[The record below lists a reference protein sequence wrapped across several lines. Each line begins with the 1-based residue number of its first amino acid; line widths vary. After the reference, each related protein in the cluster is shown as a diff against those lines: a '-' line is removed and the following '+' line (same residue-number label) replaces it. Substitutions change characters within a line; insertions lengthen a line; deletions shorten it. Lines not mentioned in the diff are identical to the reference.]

1 MAATLTSTAP
11 TGTSERLTTSE
22 AEALWR
28 TWKTRRDTRSRDR
41 LVLAYAP
48 MVRYI
53 ASRKLRELPAHC
65 DVDDLASA
73 GLVALLET
81 IDRFDPAK
89 GASFEQYAWTRVAGA
104 LIDELRKQD
113 WASRSVRREGRRIER
128 ARDFF
133 VARHGILP
141 TDVELATELGTTVE
155 ELRATLADI
164 DRSDVGSLNAPA
176 RVADDAA
183 LVEVGETIQAPGG
196 RPRAR
201 GGAPRGRPQ
210 RRRARGDRAALR
222 ARARGPGPRPRPGAS
237 WCGDRPHAR
246 RQRVARLAD
255 PLRYPRQA
263 EAPARHVRRGRRGL
277 AGLRSARGGG
287 DA

>member
-11 TGTSERLTTSE
+11 TGTSQRLTTSE

-28 TWKTRRDTRSRDR
+28 NWKTRRDTRSRDR

-128 ARDFF
+128 ARDSFF
-133 VARHGILP
+133 ARHGILP
-141 TDVELATELGTTVE
+141 TEVELAAELGTTVD
-155 ELRATLADI
+155 ELRATLEDI

-176 RVADDAA
+176 RGADDAA
-183 LVEVGETIQAPGG
+183 LVEVGETIQAPEGDHE
-196 RPRAR
+196 PEAALL
-201 GGAPRGRPQ
+201 GADRS
-210 RRRARGDRAALR
+210 AAVRAAIERLSER
-222 ARARGPGPRPRPGAS
+222 EREVLALVHVQELPGAEIGRMLGVS
-237 WCGDRPHAR
+237 ES
-246 RQRVARLAD
+246 RVSQILSGIRGKLKHRLD
-255 PLRYPRQA
+255 TY
-263 EAPARHVRRGRRGL
+263 
-277 AGLRSARGGG
+277 
-287 DA
+287 DAAAAA

>member
-11 TGTSERLTTSE
+11 TGTSQRLTSSE

-28 TWKTRRDTRSRDR
+28 NWKTRRDTRSRDR

-104 LIDELRKQD
+104 LVDELRKQD

-128 ARDFF
+128 ARDSFF
-133 VARHGILP
+133 ARHGILP
-141 TDVELATELGTTVE
+141 TEAELAAELGTTVAG
-155 ELRATLADI
+155 LRATIDDI

-176 RVADDAA
+176 RGADDSV
-183 LVEVGETIQAPGG
+183 LLEVGETIQAPEGDHE
-196 RPRAR
+196 PEATVL
-201 GGAPRGRPQ
+201 GADRS
-210 RRRARGDRAALR
+210 AAMRAAIERLS
-222 ARARGPGPRPRPGAS
+222 AREREVLALVHVQELPGAEIGRMLGVS
-237 WCGDRPHAR
+237 ES
-246 RQRVARLAD
+246 RVSQILSAI
-255 PLRYPRQA
+255 
-263 EAPARHVRRGRRGL
+263 
-277 AGLRSARGGG
+277 RSKLKHQLDTY
-287 DA
+287 DAAAAA